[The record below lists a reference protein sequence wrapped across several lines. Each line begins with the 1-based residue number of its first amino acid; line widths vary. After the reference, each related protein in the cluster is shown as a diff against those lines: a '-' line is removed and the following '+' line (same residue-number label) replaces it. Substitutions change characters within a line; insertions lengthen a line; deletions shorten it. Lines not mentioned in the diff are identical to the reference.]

1 MKNTYIKRQFI
12 ILLTFLVSLLI
23 GTICI
28 FNGLNTKKTITLKYQ
43 ENNNI
48 DYKVYLKENDFFE
61 DKYIEKGK
69 TYITSLIDYIHID
82 YQYNIEFD
90 KIVDG
95 DFNYKVMAK
104 VEANKKDNEVGN
116 YWTKEYEVTPLR
128 KEKIK
133 KTSSYS
139 INQSVDIDYNEYNE
153 ILNNFKKTVG
163 ISNSD
168 GILKI
173 YLKVDSII
181 KGEKIKTPIDN
192 ELILELPLSQLAI
205 EASINS
211 DVDNKVNAISKT
223 IKNNSPIYIALTILG
238 TILYLLSISCLWL
251 MIRNKRIY
259 GKNHAYELKKKKIL
273 ATYDSIIVNIKG
285 EPDLEDYNIIDVES
299 FEELIDA
306 HSELRVPI
314 NCYEEEDRTTFVL
327 LNEKTAWEYIL
338 EKNRRR
344 RSAKR

>member
-1 MKNTYIKRQFI
+1 MS
-12 ILLTFLVSLLI
+12 LLT
-23 GTICI
+23 TI
-28 FNGLNTKKTITLKYQ
+28 
-43 ENNNI
+43 
-48 DYKVYLKENDFFE
+48 
-61 DKYIEKGK
+61 
-69 TYITSLIDYIHID
+69 
-82 YQYNIEFD
+82 
-90 KIVDG
+90 
-95 DFNYKVMAK
+95 A
-104 VEANKKDNEVGN
+104 A
-116 YWTKEYEVTPLR
+116 
-128 KEKIK
+128 
-133 KTSSYS
+133 S

-327 LNEKTAWEYIL
+327 LIEKTAWEYIL
-338 EKNRRR
+338 EKNSRR